1 MGARIVMSGI
11 STKHAAAITGLGL
24 GTGGIETATTLADAV
39 AVAHSLSPL
48 PI

>member
-1 MGARIVMSGI
+1 MLRP
-11 STKHAAAITGLGL
+11 ITGLGL

-48 PI
+48 PV